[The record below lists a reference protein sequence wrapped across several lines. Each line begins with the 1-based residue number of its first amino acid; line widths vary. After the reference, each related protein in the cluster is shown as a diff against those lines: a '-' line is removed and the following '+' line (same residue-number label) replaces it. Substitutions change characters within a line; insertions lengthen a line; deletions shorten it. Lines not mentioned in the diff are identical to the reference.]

1 METIELKADIRTTSG
16 KEAAKAMRRGGRIPA
31 VLYGADTD
39 AVSLSVEVRDLETL
53 FRKSGSGYQLID
65 LVFGDGKEKKQVM
78 IKELQTDPVTAAL
91 LHADFYEV
99 AMDRKI
105 AVAVPVTTVGKCEG
119 VEMGGVLQIIRRELE
134 VLCFPNKVPENI
146 EVDITDLEIGDSIHI
161 EELDFE
167 EGVEPTAEGKLTVLI
182 ISAPQKEE
190 EEEEEEEGVEGEE
203 GEEGA
208 EASEETKEDASG
220 SEE

>member
-1 METIELKADIRTTSG
+1 
-16 KEAAKAMRRGGRIPA
+16 MRRGGRIPA

-39 AVSLSVEVRDLETL
+39 AVSLSVEVRALETL

>member
-1 METIELKADIRTTSG
+1 
-16 KEAAKAMRRGGRIPA
+16 MRRGGRIPA

>member
-1 METIELKADIRTTSG
+1 LETIELKADIRTTSG